1 MDISYGIY
9 TLGPESG
16 QLLIKTSRTGLGAK
30 AGHDLTIE
38 VTRWQADVTLDS
50 ADAARSSVNV
60 EVDAGSLEVREGSD
74 GDLTITGTTQPV
86 TVHGRLTAGRLEGSA
101 AIVQTRWGI
110 RPYTAFFGALKLS
123 DEVKVEFGVRIT
135 PDG

>member
-1 MDISYGIY
+1 MDISDGIY

-50 ADAARSSVNV
+50 ADAAKSSVNV
-60 EVDAGSLEVREGSD
+60 EVDAGSLEVREGS
-74 GDLTITGTTQPV
+74 GGVQPLTDFDRAEIKKNIPEKNLHNGEHPAITFRTKKVEGAGGPFSNYGGLTMTGSTQPV
-86 TVHGRLTAGRLEGSA
+86 
-101 AIVQTRWGI
+101 
-110 RPYTAFFGALKLS
+110 
-123 DEVKVEFGVRIT
+123 
-135 PDG
+135 